1 MNSFFQA
8 VQGTRFFLRTLP
20 RIICSRFVISALGLA
35 LERFFFVRHLGSA
48 IRGGVAFWRG
58 NVFAGGVGEQGGGWV
73 NAQQSGGAERGAFG
87 KAAAGA
93 GLAEC
98 LPAHAKRGGGAC
110 GGGVEGGKGGKEGGH
125 GSNLIN
131 QARGRVV
138 VTRAGAVVRYRLPL
152 CQRVV
157 DGPVIGQLHFS
168 IAAA

>member
-1 MNSFFQA
+1 MNKFSHSANDGAFFWYS
-8 VQGTRFFLRTLP
+8 LP
-20 RIICSRFVISALGLA
+20 RIICIRLRFSAMGLA
-35 LERFFFVRHLGSA
+35 LERFFFVRYLGGA

-58 NVFAGGVGEQGGGWV
+58 NIFARGVAEQSGGGIYAQQGGG
-73 NAQQSGGAERGAFG
+73 AKRGAFG

-93 GLAEC
+93 GLAVG

-110 GGGVEGGKGGKEGGH
+110 GGGVEGGKGDKEGGH